1 MEGTMSATKLGL
13 WFCQDLRLST
23 DKTDLSL
30 LTMSQSGISADL
42 MNTSITTDLETPV
55 ERSHKLAQAF
65 LMIIMLSLSH
75 KDANN
80 SPTSPRKVLKRQDE

>member
-1 MEGTMSATKLGL
+1 
-13 WFCQDLRLST
+13 
-23 DKTDLSL
+23 
-30 LTMSQSGISADL
+30 MSQSGISADL